1 MATELIANGVLSV
14 VIAALGPKAGDGS
27 GPGTPEPGME
37 QHLPSMEELYPP
49 PFWRIGDGSVFELNR
64 LGLVRIIATVMVV
77 LLVYLGARRMRLVP
91 GRGQSTLEL
100 LMGFIHK
107 QIAEAGM
114 SPALARKYLPFIATL
129 FFGILGMNLTGIIP
143 GLNIASTALVTV
155 PLILALSAWV
165 AFVVRGIKA
174 HGVGHYFADALF
186 PKGAPKFMLVLLT
199 PIEFLSTF
207 ILRPATL
214 TIRLMANMIAGH
226 FLLAAF
232 FGMTA
237 YYFLDA
243 GSAIMKGA
251 GVVTFIA
258 AIIFTLFEVFVAAL
272 QAFIF
277 SLLTSVYIG
286 LAAEGH

>member
-1 MATELIANGVLSV
+1 MLVSRIMSV
-14 VIAALGPKAGDGS
+14 ILVRPIAAPAGDD
-27 GPGTPEPGME
+27 PLLDQPAPGME
-37 QHLPSMEELYPP
+37 SHLPQMDELFPP

-64 LGLVRIIATVMVV
+64 IGLIRIIATLAVV
-77 LLVYLGARRMRLVP
+77 LLIYLGARRMRLVP
-91 GRGQSTLEL
+91 GRGQSTFEL
-100 LMGFIHK
+100 AMGFVHK

-114 SPALARKYLPFIATL
+114 PPALARKYLPLIATL
-129 FFGILGMNLTGIIP
+129 FFGILGLNLTGIIP
-143 GLNIASTALVTV
+143 GLNMASTALVAT
-155 PLILALSAWV
+155 PLILALVAWV

-174 HGVGHYFADALF
+174 HGFGHYLADTLF
-186 PKGAPKFMLVLLT
+186 PKGAPKIMYVVLA
-199 PIEFLSTF
+199 PIEFLSVF

-232 FGMTA
+232 FSMTA
-237 YYFLDA
+237 FLITHA
-243 GSAIMKGA
+243 NIAMKGV
-251 GVVTFIA
+251 GLVT
-258 AIIFTLFEVFVAAL
+258 FVAAFVFTCFEIFVACL